1 MMFASD
7 LVKGRYYVVTEG
19 IKEGCI
25 LKFVKLNILGEGF
38 YNRAR
43 FINEKTNL
51 VEILSFD
58 ELICVRELTPLEE
71 ELL

>member
-7 LVKGRYYVVTEG
+7 LIKGKYYVVTEG
-19 IKEGCI
+19 IKEGYI
-25 LKFVKLNILGEGF
+25 LKFVKLNIFNKNF

-43 FINEKTNL
+43 FIDEKANL
-51 VEILSFD
+51 VVILPFN

>member
-1 MMFASD
+1 MFASD
-7 LVKGRYYVVTEG
+7 LVKGKYYVVTDG
-19 IKEGCI
+19 MKAGRI
-25 LKFVKLNILGEGF
+25 LKFVKLNIFNKNF

>member
-7 LVKGRYYVVTEG
+7 LVKGKYYVVTG
-19 IKEGCI
+19 GMKAGRI
-25 LKFVKLNILGEGF
+25 LKFVKLNIFNKNF

>member
-1 MMFASD
+1 MFASD
-7 LVKGRYYVVTEG
+7 LVKGNYYIVTDG
-19 IKEGCI
+19 MKAGRI
-25 LKFVKLNILGEGF
+25 LKFVKLNIFNKNF